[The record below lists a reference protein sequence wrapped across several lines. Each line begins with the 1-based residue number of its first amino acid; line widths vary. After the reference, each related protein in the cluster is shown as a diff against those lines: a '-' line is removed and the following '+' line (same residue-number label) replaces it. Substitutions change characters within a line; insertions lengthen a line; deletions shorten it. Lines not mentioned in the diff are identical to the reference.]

1 MGRTLS
7 PVDEAWNVLQK
18 SVYDEIE
25 NYGQQLDT
33 PRPIDPAQTALTD
46 FGGLDFEEAE
56 DDMEFYRPADYS
68 YMLKPQFPHI
78 GILHPDQRHTFHQEQ
93 WKNIRFNE
101 DDLKAMHGMHQDDFG
116 FQLGHDAF
124 IRSAFD
130 PNIENGLLNLGLHN
144 DAKEIRDMVTRSN
157 TISHQTKLGRFHPQF
172 PNPVDLAWVQPSP
185 DHSPEL
191 AARIAQESK
200 NPAGIIRVTPETTS
214 SDRPVRD
221 PKTGKTKFHREEDI
235 SPKLKTTGHP
245 VMDLTSSNFG
255 FEQADSF
262 NFYPEQR
269 TFSDDQPGMFAT
281 TPSLRD
287 IGKITTGHSW
297 GANPNFV
304 GVRGSPKDE
313 RMLIRTPREAK
324 EKLHELYLL
333 DHQPADKIFDA
344 MSLIPGRKRMNFTQ
358 GRKAFNM
365 SEFQD
370 IANAL
375 SMEHILPAVSAGL
388 DREGKPMT
396 IHRDELEKILHEAR
410 EHVLDVEGDLWEPD
424 DRQIRNRDGNYEPYG
439 GDNWIRRKPDIT
451 DYKMYPSGR
460 GKEFENEEN
469 LRLPSKRYLSMFA
482 HGPQFDQTNE
492 MDKFFDKTKKDEV
505 DIADIFAHSENFIPN
520 HTKDS
525 QLHMGNASFKNAK
538 EKLILEF
545 LSEKYDLPMNALMH
559 SLGEFSNRNRGLGDF
574 QTNTN
579 FFRLIPEELAK
590 RRYVYNAAKASG
602 IQFHPTQE
610 IMQRRDEHGFPLAT
624 GTENQLSS
632 KALEF
637 LFPSTDKYDFFRG
650 GPMSRKYGPEGPE
663 HQGRIRPG
671 SADYYRNFKRRLKR
685 DPILPKQGEEI
696 EWQPPTNEEAKALG
710 GMDKLWE
717 LMRPGERKPD
727 FSRGDR
733 DFFKEIL
740 SQGYPE
746 AFKQAI
752 NELRAKRGGIP
763 QKEKKRRR
771 GDE

>member
-324 EKLHELYLL
+324 ENLHELYLL

-410 EHVLDVEGDLWEPD
+410 EHVLENEKGLWKPD
-424 DRQIRNRDGNYEPYG
+424 YSRMPSPGTPREIDGVNTRNYKPTSE
-439 GDNWIRRKPDIT
+439 DNWIRKR
-451 DYKMYPSGR
+451 PSF
-460 GKEFENEEN
+460 EYENEEN
-469 LRLPSKRYLSMFA
+469 LRLPSKKYLSMFA
-482 HGPQFDQTNE
+482 HGPSFDQTNE

>member
-7 PVDEAWNVLQK
+7 PVDEAWSVLHK

-33 PRPIDPAQTALTD
+33 PKPIDPAQTALTD

-56 DDMEFYRPADYS
+56 DDMEFYQPANYT
-68 YMLKPQFPHI
+68 YMMKPQFPHI

-116 FQLGHDAF
+116 FQLGHDSF
-124 IRSAFD
+124 VRSAFD
-130 PNIENGLLNLGLHN
+130 PNIENGLLDLGLHN
-144 DAKEIRDMVTRSN
+144 DAQQIRDMVTRSD
-157 TISHQTKLGRFHPQF
+157 TMSHQTKLGRFHPQF

-221 PKTGKTKFHREEDI
+221 PKTGKTRFHREEDI

-255 FEQADSF
+255 FEQSGSF
-262 NFYPEQR
+262 SENPEQR
-269 TFSDDQPGMFAT
+269 TFPDDQPGMFAT
-281 TPSLRD
+281 TPSLHD
-287 IGKITTGHSW
+287 IRQIATGHSW
-297 GANPNFV
+297 GPNPNFV

-324 EKLHELYLL
+324 ETLHELYLL

-344 MSLIPGRKRMNFTQ
+344 MSLIPGRKRVNFTQ
-358 GRKAFNM
+358 GRKSFNM

-370 IANAL
+370 IATQL
-375 SMEHILPAVSAGL
+375 SMHEILPAVSAGL

-410 EHVLDVEGDLWEPD
+410 EHVLDVESDLWKPD
-424 DRQIRNRDGNYEPYG
+424 DRQIRNRDGNYEPYSEDG
-439 GDNWIRRKPDIT
+439 WVRKR
-451 DYKMYPSGR
+451 PSF
-460 GKEFENEEN
+460 EYENEEN
-469 LRLPSKRYLSMFA
+469 LRLPSRKYLSMFA
-482 HGPQFDQTNE
+482 HGKHFDQTNE

-505 DIADIFAHSENFIPN
+505 DIADIFAHSDDFIPN
-520 HTKDS
+520 HTEDAL
-525 QLHMGNASFKNAK
+525 LHMGNASFRNAK
-538 EKLILEF
+538 DKLILEF
-545 LSEKYDLPMNALMH
+545 LSDKYDLPMNALMH
-559 SLGEFSNRNRGLGDF
+559 SLGGFSNRNRGLGNF
-574 QTNTN
+574 EHSTN
-579 FFRLIPEELAK
+579 FYRLIPEDLAK
-590 RRYVYNAAKASG
+590 KRYVYNAAKASG

-610 IMQRRDEHGFPLAT
+610 IMQRRGEHGFPLAT
-624 GTENQLSS
+624 GTENQVSS

-637 LFPSTDKYDFFRG
+637 LFPSTDNFDFLRG
-650 GPMSRKYGPEGPE
+650 GEIDRKFGSPGPE
-663 HQGRIRPG
+663 HQGRIEPDTR
-671 SADYYRNFKRRLKR
+671 DYYKNFKRRLKR

-710 GMDKLWE
+710 GMDKLWD
-717 LMRPGERKPD
+717 LMRPGEAKPD

-733 DFFKEIL
+733 EFFREIL
-740 SQGYPE
+740 SEGYPE

-752 NELRAKRGGIP
+752 NELRAKRGGVP

-771 GDE
+771 GFD